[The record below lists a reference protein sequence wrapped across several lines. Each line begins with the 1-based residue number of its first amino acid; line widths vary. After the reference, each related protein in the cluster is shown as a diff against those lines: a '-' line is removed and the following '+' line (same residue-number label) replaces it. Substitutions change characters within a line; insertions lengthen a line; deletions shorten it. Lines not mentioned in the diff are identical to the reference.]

1 MKKIL
6 KYISLIGL
14 SSFILTGNVKAGIN
28 VEAKPGH
35 STRFGYSTQTQTY
48 SNGICTANLYCLDKG
63 LANQKSFK
71 GCSAI
76 DVTNTIAGNVS
87 GQDHDEREY
96 QYRVI
101 FNNSGL
107 TKVDYSMYN
116 SILKPADYNY
126 GNLTNATVP
135 VTSQTEGYVDYTSS
149 SSNGFGTVN
158 ATVNLGQA
166 GLASKFHITSINS
179 GKDNL
184 KVADLKVADNG
195 NGSYTLTITNI
206 PIVECEGGN
215 IEVAVDGAS
224 TTINSSQ
231 NKVYFVDCHNGKQN
245 YVIETNECNINQIL
259 ERNSESVSFKFSVAD
274 DECKCSGTSNLCQAC
289 VENGESSDNQ
299 DNIKGCANKGKF
311 EKYCDTSIKKEDD
324 NNKGTHTSITSKTG
338 SVKTE
343 LKNNNYCNVFCLEDI
358 KYSLPGSIKTKS
370 GRYFKLKKGF
380 NLGTNED
387 GSNIS
392 ITGTRKCVTSEI
404 QTSQFVDD
412 VIANEN
418 AVVEAYNQYKYNEK
432 YNEALK
438 KVTTSTPTGSDCIE
452 KNADGKTCKTYCS
465 YTKHEVPAD
474 ARKYKKAKVSYN
486 SSTGSVTDVSQVD
499 DLVEEITWVTDSN
512 CTSVSNTSEP
522 KEKDL
527 NEAAIRAALQVMYDT
542 INKYKSCFEWSNNY
556 CFSPKAEFTY
566 NEVYK
571 DNVNGEIPMKGTVT
585 KSGETSYYYT
595 NVDAAYNGTP
605 NSNAS
610 KEYGYIYA
618 DKSVIN
624 DTNISKID
632 VVSKYVKKEVTASAT
647 FDDSTVD
654 VYSYHPY
661 GTISFDSNCVAQGKC
676 TSLGKIIPVAL
687 QHDPESTAYEYNVKF
702 ENVGVAGDDATC
714 GNQPNRI
721 NGTCNNGETLT
732 EKESNCSTDYSCY
745 YETTDCPECEVEC
758 VCPENSKNCY
768 VEDKVC
774 KYKECTNCKIECIG
788 CIVDRGNTTIS
799 YKTISLDKVYKNEE
813 NIGSNWTTEEV
824 KEIENEGQ
832 EIYNETPQYS
842 FNLTPQAM
850 SKIREYNKISVT
862 GKANVDIPKGGY
874 NNDTLTCETKDGIA
888 KNCKSSFIRNYL
900 EKNTKNVIN
909 GTLPDSW
916 DNNNY
921 SRVSK

>member
-14 SSFILTGNVKAGIN
+14 SSFILTGNVKAQVN
-28 VEAKPGH
+28 VESKPGH
-35 STRFGYSTQTQTY
+35 RTEFGYSTQTQTY
-48 SNGICTANLYCLDKG
+48 SNGSCTANLYCLDKG
-63 LANQKSFK
+63 LANQESFK

-76 DVTNTIAGNVS
+76 DVTNTIAGSIS
-87 GQDHDEREY
+87 GTHDQREY

-107 TKVDYSMYN
+107 TKADYSKYN
-116 SILKPADYNY
+116 SILNPTGIY
-126 GNLTNATVP
+126 GNLKNATVP

-158 ATVNLGQA
+158 ATVNLGQT
-166 GLASKFHITSINS
+166 GLAGRFHITSINS

-184 KVADLKVADNG
+184 KVADLKVVENG

-215 IEVAVDGAS
+215 VEVAVDGAS
-224 TTINSSQ
+224 TTVSTNQ

-245 YVIETNECNINQIL
+245 YVIETNNSCNINQIL
-259 ERNSESVSFKFSVAD
+259 ERNSESVNFKFSVAD

-324 NNKGTHTSITSKTG
+324 NDKGTHTNITSKTG

-392 ITGTRKCVTSEI
+392 ITGTRKCVTSQI
-404 QTSQFVDD
+404 KTSQFVDD
-412 VIANEN
+412 VIANEE
-418 AVVEAYNQYKYNEK
+418 AVKNAYNTYKHDEK
-432 YNEALK
+432 YNEALEK
-438 KVTTSTPTGSDCIE
+438 AISFEVDAVNCTKRNAAGTCIE
-452 KNADGKTCKTYCS
+452 VKGCS
-465 YTKHEVPAD
+465 YMQHKASDAD
-474 ARKYKKAKVSYN
+474 RLYKKAEVSYN
-486 SSTGSVTDVSQVD
+486 HSNGSVKVNQVED
-499 DLVEEITWVTDSN
+499 SVEEITWVTDSTCDGN
-512 CTSVSNTSEP
+512 PNTKKP
-522 KEKDL
+522 EKKTL
-527 NEAAIRAALQVMYDT
+527 NPAAIDAALQVMYDT
-542 INKYKSCFEWSNNY
+542 INEYKSCFEWKNNY
-556 CFSPKAEFTY
+556 CFSPQAEFTY

-571 DNVNGEIPMKGTVT
+571 DNVNGKIPMKGTVT
-585 KSGETSYYYT
+585 PSDETSYYYT
-595 NVDAAYNGTP
+595 DVDAAYNGTP
-605 NSNAS
+605 NSNTAQT
-610 KEYGYIYA
+610 YGYIYA
-618 DKSVIN
+618 NKDLIN
-624 DTNISKID
+624 NENYSTID

-702 ENVGVAGDDATC
+702 ENVGVAGDDASC
-714 GNQPNRI
+714 KNQPNRI
-721 NGTCNNGETLT
+721 NGTCKNGETLT

-745 YETTDCPECEVEC
+745 YETTDCPKCEVEC

-774 KYKECTNCKIECIG
+774 KYKECPNCKVECIG

-862 GKANVDIPKGGY
+862 GKANADIPKGGY